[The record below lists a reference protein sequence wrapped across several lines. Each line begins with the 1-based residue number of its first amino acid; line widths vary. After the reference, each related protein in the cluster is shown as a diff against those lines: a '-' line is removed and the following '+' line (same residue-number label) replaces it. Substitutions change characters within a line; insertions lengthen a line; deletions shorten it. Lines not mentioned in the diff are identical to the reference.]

1 MKQLYKL
8 YGERVRF
15 FDVAVRQ
22 AHPGELRSAYHSYEE
37 KLEGA
42 REYKRQ
48 EELPWPL
55 LVDDYEGT
63 VHKAYSGEMADPV
76 VLLDSE
82 GRVSFYGM
90 WTHAPTLKKAI
101 DELLARD
108 GRGVANGGLD
118 RVPHLLASF
127 VDGWR
132 GPRRGGRRAVLEY
145 DLGGMGA
152 GSMSFLGNKA
162 KPLLGPLA
170 LRADPL
176 PVAARVVLGGEVVA
190 SAALLAGLL
199 AVAARRL

>member
-1 MKQLYKL
+1 
-8 YGERVRF
+8 
-15 FDVAVRQ
+15 
-22 AHPGELRSAYHSYEE
+22 
-37 KLEGA
+37 
-42 REYKRQ
+42 
-48 EELPWPL
+48 
-55 LVDDYEGT
+55 
-63 VHKAYSGEMADPV
+63 MADPV

-176 PVAARVVLGGEVVA
+176 PVAARVVLVGGVVA